1 MLLYIKEIINKDPLC
16 GTGKST
22 QYSATVYM
30 GKESKKRIDICIC
43 ITDSLYCMPET
54 NTIL

>member
-1 MLLYIKEIINKDPLC
+1 MLLYIKEVINKDPLC

-22 QYSATVYM
+22 QYSVIVYTE
-30 GKESKKRIDICIC
+30 KESKKRIDICIH